1 MLEVKTDA
9 KTVRA
14 LSELTNLPE
23 WDYFIAYLS
32 QIRES
37 EREKLERE
45 DTKPDET
52 ISIRG
57 GLKRLRKI
65 LELRESVRTENNKA
79 ATA

>member
-45 DTKPDET
+45 DAKPDET